1 MSPFLVRI
9 AVRIRNQC
17 RCVIKYH
24 LAESPDTLATGEAWL
39 RTLIAREGRYFIDVG
54 ANIGDWTLA
63 LKQIAQPEAQFV
75 AYEPSQSA
83 FAVLRSRCT
92 DDARVQIFDVALGD
106 HSGTLS
112 FLEENNAG
120 KGSSLVPGLTRI
132 EGENRMVTVTTLDA
146 EIDRLRWPSVDF
158 VKIDAEGYD
167 FRILRGARESLDA
180 KRIALVQFEY
190 NRAWQLA
197 GDTLFGAFSFLKERG
212 YATYLLKREGLFT
225 LNYALYEE
233 YFEYSNYVAVSPQHF
248 HVIEPFVCGT
258 I

>member
-1 MSPFLVRI
+1 
-9 AVRIRNQC
+9 
-17 RCVIKYH
+17 
-24 LAESPDTLATGEAWL
+24 
-39 RTLIAREGRYFIDVG
+39 
-54 ANIGDWTLA
+54 
-63 LKQIAQPEAQFV
+63 
-75 AYEPSQSA
+75 
-83 FAVLRSRCT
+83 
-92 DDARVQIFDVALGD
+92 
-106 HSGTLS
+106 
-112 FLEENNAG
+112 
-120 KGSSLVPGLTRI
+120 
-132 EGENRMVTVTTLDA
+132 VTTLDA